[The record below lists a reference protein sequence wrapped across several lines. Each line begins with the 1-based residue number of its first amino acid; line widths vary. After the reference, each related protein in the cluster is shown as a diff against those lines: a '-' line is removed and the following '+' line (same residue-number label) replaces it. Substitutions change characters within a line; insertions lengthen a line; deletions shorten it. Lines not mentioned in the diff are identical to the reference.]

1 MSDAGVREPSGV
13 VETAAYVA
21 ALTRELAR
29 LAREHRLNMLGYLL
43 DMAQLE
49 AQSIAG
55 VTAAPEPQSE

>member
-1 MSDAGVREPSGV
+1 V